1 VNNGKDASLK
11 LFYEYSEGN
20 NMIEAIIHGFILA
33 FGLILPL
40 GAQNVFVF
48 NQGATQPSLLRAMPV
63 VITAALCDA
72 LLILLAVMGVSL
84 VVLSV
89 AWLKTL
95 LYAVGVLFLL
105 YMGYLTWRSR
115 PKVEQDQESVQ
126 FSAKRQVMF
135 AASVSLLN
143 PHAILDTIGVIGTS
157 SLSYTGG
164 AKWGFTIA
172 CIGVSWLWF
181 FSLAVAGRFTGKL
194 DRSGRLMRGLNI
206 ASACIMWAVALYMAW
221 TLFTF

>member
-1 VNNGKDASLK
+1 
-11 LFYEYSEGN
+11 
-20 NMIEAIIHGFILA
+20 MIEAILHGFILA

-48 NQGATQPSLLRAMPV
+48 NQGALQPSLWRAMPV

-72 LLILLAVMGVSL
+72 LLILLAVLGVSL

-89 AWLKTL
+89 AWLKTM
-95 LYAVGVLFLL
+95 LYAIGVLFLL
-105 YMGYLTWRSR
+105 YMGFLTWRSR
-115 PKVEQDQESVQ
+115 PNVDQKQETVP

-143 PHAILDTIGVIGTS
+143 PHAILDTIGIIGTS
-157 SLSYTGG
+157 SLNYSGG

-172 CIGVSWLWF
+172 CILVSCLWF
-181 FSLAVAGRFTGKL
+181 FGLSVAGRLTGKL
-194 DRSGRLMRGLNI
+194 DRSGGLMRGLNMV
-206 ASACIMWAVALYMAW
+206 SALIMWGIALYMAW
-221 TLFTF
+221 TLFTL

>member
-1 VNNGKDASLK
+1 MTKIPVYVIQWD
-11 LFYEYSEGN
+11 SEGIFV
-20 NMIEAIIHGFILA
+20 IEAILHGFILA

-48 NQGATQPSLLRAMPV
+48 NQGALQPSLWRAMPV

-72 LLILLAVMGVSL
+72 LLILLAVLGVSL

-95 LYAVGVLFLL
+95 LYAIGVLFLL
-105 YMGYLTWRSR
+105 YMGFLTWRSR
-115 PKVEQDQESVQ
+115 PNVDQKQETVQ

-157 SLSYTGG
+157 SLHYAGG
-164 AKWGFTIA
+164 AKWGFTVA
-172 CIGVSWLWF
+172 CILVSCLWF
-181 FSLAVAGRFTGKL
+181 FGLSIAGRLTGKL
-194 DRSGRLMRGLNI
+194 DRSGRLMRGLNMV
-206 ASACIMWAVALYMAW
+206 SALIMWGVALYMAW
-221 TLFTF
+221 TLFTL